1 MEHLNV
7 HSASPDRQCRHCLK
21 TFTRKSS
28 LKNHLKAR
36 VCQQQQTAAGHQ
48 SMDAQSLNPQTL
60 VFPSSSSSVAAAGV
74 VSSIPAFPT
83 NHVQLYPSNGV
94 LNSHLQQQQPQQQ
107 QQQQQTSHQCP
118 NCSRTFTK
126 NSSLKTHLKY
136 ERCTRSPKNGSVADQ
151 NSLNQNN
158 ALPIATTTASQLIN
172 FSLDQYQFQL
182 QNYQA
187 ASKLLPPAAA
197 ASSKHEP
204 VSLKTTAHPND
215 LKYQY
220 QCSICSK
227 GYSSLAD
234 LYEHY
239 QCIHNRCHLCNS
251 FFKTYADLVDHRKR
265 IHQTKTVPAHLPEG
279 NKGEKHGRR
288 NGKKEAA
295 AASASASSANNG
307 DSDLEKKYPC
317 EMCGK
322 RFSRK
327 SCLNE
332 HMLIHNGIRKYQCP
346 LCAMSFTKNYNLQAH
361 MGTHSNARP
370 FKCGLCEAD
379 FKRNDNLKQHMKTHN
394 SPSPS
399 TSTGQPILRLLQQQ
413 QTGPPPLSNGGH
425 HHQQQ
430 QQQQQQQQHLNNVL
444 QSLSS
449 STASSSIAAAVA
461 AAAVNSVQPKTHHHQ
476 QHHQTVAPPQLS
488 LPLQFFVPLPPQHQP
503 PQIQQ
508 IQHLHQPPPQPS
520 SSSSSLSTTLHQLA
534 SSSSS
539 SLPLVSVNAES
550 ATSSNSSSV
559 VKPYHCAVCSKNF
572 KLKSSLQRHS
582 LLHYG
587 PKKYQC
593 SHCHRAFTTKSHLID
608 HNQRS
613 HSALR
618 THHCTHCS
626 MAFLRNGDLKEHLR
640 THSTERPFQCALC
653 AKTFKHMKNLRYH
666 LKKVHQTL
674 NFGYSLVIGDT
685 VG

>member
-1 MEHLNV
+1 MYLHPVNELNGLAPKHQTIPRSVIYQCNECPSVFTQEKDLLEHLNV

-60 VFPSSSSSVAAAGV
+60 VFPSSSSS
-74 VSSIPAFPT
+74 
-83 NHVQLYPSNGV
+83 
-94 LNSHLQQQQPQQQ
+94 
-107 QQQQQTSHQCP
+107 
-118 NCSRTFTK
+118 
-126 NSSLKTHLKY
+126 Y

-204 VSLKTTAHPND
+204 VSLKTTSHPND

-265 IHQTKTVPAHLPEG
+265 VHQTKT
-279 NKGEKHGRR
+279 
-288 NGKKEAA
+288 
-295 AASASASSANNG
+295 
-307 DSDLEKKYPC
+307 
-317 EMCGK
+317 
-322 RFSRK
+322 
-327 SCLNE
+327 
-332 HMLIHNGIRKYQCP
+332 
-346 LCAMSFTKNYNLQAH
+346 
-361 MGTHSNARP
+361 
-370 FKCGLCEAD
+370 
-379 FKRNDNLKQHMKTHN
+379 
-394 SPSPS
+394 
-399 TSTGQPILRLLQQQ
+399 
-413 QTGPPPLSNGGH
+413 
-425 HHQQQ
+425 
-430 QQQQQQQQHLNNVL
+430 
-444 QSLSS
+444 
-449 STASSSIAAAVA
+449 
-461 AAAVNSVQPKTHHHQ
+461 
-476 QHHQTVAPPQLS
+476 
-488 LPLQFFVPLPPQHQP
+488 
-503 PQIQQ
+503 
-508 IQHLHQPPPQPS
+508 PS
-520 SSSSSLSTTLHQLA
+520 SSSSSLSTTLHQLT

-550 ATSSNSSSV
+550 ATSSSSSSV